1 MPPDFSTAMSES
13 KRLIGEWNKNRS
25 GCSSEVESEFGRFR
39 PFRFGRVLDFA
50 QCFVCF
56 VSFVVPIA
64 RVRFSCMRS
73 RMERF

>member
-1 MPPDFSTAMSES
+1 MLES
-13 KRLIGEWNKNRS
+13 KRPIGEWNKNRS
-25 GCSSEVESEFGRFR
+25 GCPSEVESEFGRFR
-39 PFRFGRVLDFA
+39 LFRFGRVFDFA
-50 QCFVCF
+50 QFFVCF